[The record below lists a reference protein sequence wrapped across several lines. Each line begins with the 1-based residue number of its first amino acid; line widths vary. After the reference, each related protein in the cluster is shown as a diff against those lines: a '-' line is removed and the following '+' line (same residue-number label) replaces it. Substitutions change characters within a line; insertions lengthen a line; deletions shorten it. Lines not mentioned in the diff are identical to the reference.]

1 MGPGLVVSLVALA
14 SPAFAGIHEIWW
26 NITYVENASPDGLFE
41 RRAIGVNNGGD
52 QSLVKVMACD
62 TRVTTVTPQFL

>member
-1 MGPGLVVSLVALA
+1 MVWKILKAGGFEEGQKIEYYKLLKRFKLLVTHS
-14 SPAFAGIHEIWW
+14 I
-26 NITYVENASPDGLFE
+26 
-41 RRAIGVNNGGD
+41 GGD